1 MKQNLLFF
9 LLVWCFSSCGSPDYE
24 KAVADWVQTD
34 KNGMRTNLKF
44 EILEVS
50 GITDITVADSLAVL
64 KKRFE
69 IQKER
74 EISILAKE
82 LESAKTRMSFAKYA
96 GVDLESYQN
105 NINEAQVKLDSI
117 KKQSFHSIY
126 DKRKNEEVIA
136 KILECRYV
144 ITPPL
149 MKVKQEKRAA
159 FILSPDM
166 KKCFGKVSKK

>member
-64 KKRFE
+64 KERFE
-69 IQKER
+69 IQKEK

-82 LESAKTRMSFAKYA
+82 LESAKTKMSFAKYA

-117 KKQSFHSIY
+117 KKQAFHSIY

-136 KILECRYV
+136 KILEMSICYNTSINESKTGKESSFHIISRY
-144 ITPPL
+144 
-149 MKVKQEKRAA
+149 EKM
-159 FILSPDM
+159 FW
-166 KKCFGKVSKK
+166 